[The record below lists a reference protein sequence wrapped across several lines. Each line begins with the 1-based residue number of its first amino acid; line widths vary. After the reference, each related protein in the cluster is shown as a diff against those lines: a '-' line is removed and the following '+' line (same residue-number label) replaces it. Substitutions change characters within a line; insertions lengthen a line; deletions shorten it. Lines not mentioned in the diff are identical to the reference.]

1 MLVNLDDGPKKRP
14 VTQYIAL
21 IRGIN
26 LGPAKRVPMADLRAA
41 IRDRGY
47 AQVRTVLNSGNVILA
62 ASAAGPAD
70 IAADIEEVLVDR
82 IGVLARVMVLTSAQL
97 VTVIRDNPFPEA
109 EGNPSRL
116 VVTFLFDPSDRARL
130 GPLLAQD
137 WAPDALALGER
148 VAYLWCPQGTV
159 GRPVV
164 QAIDRVVGNAAT
176 SRTMST
182 VIRIHGLLEDRSL

>member
-1 MLVNLDDGPKKRP
+1 M
-14 VTQYIAL
+14 TQYIAL

-26 LGPAKRVPMADLRAA
+26 LGQAKRVPMADLRAA
-41 IRDRGY
+41 IQDRGY
-47 AQVRTVLNSGNVILA
+47 TQVRTVLNSGNVVLTA
-62 ASAAGPAD
+62 AAADPAD

-82 IGVLARVMVLTSAQL
+82 IGVSASVMVLTSAQL
-97 VTVIRDNPFPEA
+97 VAVVRDNPFPEA

-116 VVTFLFDPSDRARL
+116 VVAFLLDPSDRARL
-130 GPLLAQD
+130 EPLLAQD
-137 WAPDALALGER
+137 WAPDLLALGER

-164 QAIDRVVGNAAT
+164 QAIDRVVGDAVT

-182 VIRIHGLLEDRSL
+182 VIRIHGLLENQSS